1 MATKHSRAWLHPN
14 SAERNYQRML
24 TAYVDEFTKEGLA
37 HLKELELLRMDGWS
51 DDLTNAIL
59 YILQTALTAGQKVI
73 ARLPEVYAQVNQFND
88 RQFRL
93 VVKAGTGLEIG
104 PSGRLP
110 PGSVPYGNVSDPRQ
124 IRARFGV
131 GVDVY
136 RSEPWLAQAQT
147 NWVASNTALIKSI
160 PAQHAERVEQI
171 VRNGVLQGESPK
183 ALAAKIQEAAGVT
196 KRRATVIARDQIQ
209 KANAELT
216 KERQT
221 DLGITQY
228 TWVTAHD
235 ERVRGNPTGRYPN
248 ARPSHYA
255 RDGKVFDW
263 DKPPEGGHAGMAI
276 LCRCYSSPVFPEG
289 D

>member
-1 MATKHSRAWLHPN
+1 MASKTRAWLYPHT
-14 SAERNYQRML
+14 AERNYQRML

-110 PGSVPYGNVSDPRQ
+110 PGSVPYGNVSDPRL

-136 RSEPWLAQAQT
+136 RSEPWLVQAQT
-147 NWVASNTALIKSI
+147 NWIASNTALIKSI
-160 PAQHAERVEQI
+160 PTQHMQSVEQI
-171 VRNGVLQGESPK
+171 IRNGVLQGESPRSI
-183 ALAAKIQEAAGVT
+183 ADKIQKQTGVT
-196 KRRATVIARDQIQ
+196 KRRAEFIASDQVQ
-209 KANAELT
+209 KANSELT
-216 KERQT
+216 RYRQI
-221 DLGITQY
+221 DLGIEEYRWTSS
-228 TWVTAHD
+228 HD
-235 ERVRGNPTGRYPN
+235 ERVRKLHREYDGNIYR
-248 ARPSHYA
+248 
-255 RDGKVFDW
+255 W
-263 DKPPEGGHAGMAI
+263 DKPPADGNPGMPPR
-276 LCRCYSSPVFPEG
+276 CRCYGAPVFPEG

>member
-1 MATKHSRAWLHPN
+1 
-14 SAERNYQRML
+14 ML

-59 YILQTALTAGQKVI
+59 YILQLALAAGQKVT

-93 VVKAGTGLEIG
+93 VVKAGTGLDIG
-104 PSGRLP
+104 PSSTIPHGA
-110 PGSVPYGNVSDPRQ
+110 VAYGNVSDPRQ

-160 PAQHAERVEQI
+160 PTQHMQSVEQI
-171 VRNGVLQGESPK
+171 IRNGVLQGESPRSI
-183 ALAAKIQEAAGVT
+183 ADKIQKQTGVT
-196 KRRATVIARDQIQ
+196 RRRAELISSDQVS

-216 KERQT
+216 MYRQK
-221 DLGITQY
+221 DLGIEKYRWTSS
-228 TWVTAHD
+228 HD
-235 ERVRGNPTGRYPN
+235 ERVRQLHREYDGNVY
-248 ARPSHYA
+248 S
-255 RDGKVFDW
+255 W
-263 DKPPEGGHAGMAI
+263 DKPPADGHPGMPI
-276 LCRCYSSPVFPEG
+276 RCRCYASPVFPEESN
-289 D
+289 

>member
-1 MATKHSRAWLHPN
+1 
-14 SAERNYQRML
+14 ML

-59 YILQTALTAGQKVI
+59 YILQTALTAGQRVI

-110 PGSVPYGNVSDPRQ
+110 PGSVPFGNVSDPRL

-160 PAQHAERVEQI
+160 PAQHMERVEQI
-171 VRNGVLQGESPK
+171 IRNGVLQGESPRS
-183 ALAAKIQEAAGVT
+183 LAAKIEEAGGVT
-196 KRRATVIARDQIQ
+196 KRRAQLIASDQIG

-216 KERQT
+216 QYRQT
-221 DLGITQY
+221 ELGIKEY
-228 TWVTAHD
+228 EWVDSHD
-235 ERVRGNPTGRYPN
+235 ERVRPLHRVYNGQIF
-248 ARPSHYA
+248 S
-255 RDGKVFDW
+255 W
-263 DKPPEGGHAGMAI
+263 DKPPADGHPGYAVK
-276 LCRCYSSPVFPEG
+276 CRCRASPRFP
-289 D
+289 DSAN